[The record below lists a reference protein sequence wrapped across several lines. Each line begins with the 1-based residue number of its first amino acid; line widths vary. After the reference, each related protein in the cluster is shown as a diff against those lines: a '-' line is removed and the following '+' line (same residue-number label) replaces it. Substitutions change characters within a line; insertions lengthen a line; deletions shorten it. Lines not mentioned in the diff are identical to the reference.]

1 MTNTCN
7 IPVHILFYLRNSK
20 SNKAG
25 LTPIYCRI
33 TVNSKRSEFSLKR
46 YVDKSRWNSSGGL
59 MKGSKEDARTIN
71 TYLEDVKV
79 KLRQIENNFH
89 KEGKLPS
96 AVSLRMLIKEKTGLV

>member
-1 MTNTCN
+1 
-7 IPVHILFYLRNSK
+7 
-20 SNKAG
+20 
-25 LTPIYCRI
+25 
-33 TVNSKRSEFSLKR
+33 
-46 YVDKSRWNSSGGL
+46 

-96 AVSLRMLIKEKTGLV
+96 AVSLRMLIKEKTGLCLIND